1 MGLELEDGFVP
12 LPKIRLT
19 PTPLIL
25 TLFPLLPEITKII
38 ISFHFKKRYIMLSVC
53 FAFL

>member
-19 PTPLIL
+19 PTPLVL
-25 TLFPLLPEITKII
+25 TLFPLLVEITQKSSYLFTLRKDI
-38 ISFHFKKRYIMLSVC
+38 
-53 FAFL
+53 